1 VDTLGKT
8 EATTRRGSKLSLP
21 PLEAAGYRCDRAE
34 GHQRTDESGEHF
46 SSLGGLTG
54 VLDSITQKGD
64 VQGRS
69 HPLLGWFYGIEDDL
83 TRRDW
88 ALVGYTAWLGAL
100 FAFLFVVAIRDSG
113 ISSEGPL
120 WPLAVLAITALI
132 AERQSVRLS
141 PRAEASV
148 SFLPIVLAAVIY
160 GPVAAVCVSVASL
173 LPECRLP
180 YARWFI
186 WTASRSIA
194 AGCAGVVAFGI
205 DAPNNHSFGRL
216 AVAVAAAT
224 LVNQGGDFL
233 LGSVVARLRGGTIL
247 EISRIG
253 STLIVTVPLYTPIT
267 TLLVYTYR
275 ELSPWSVA
283 LFLFPAFAA
292 QKLFLLYQEQRATA
306 EELASAMVRQER
318 ANLSF
323 ATALVATLDER
334 DRYTAGHSTAVATYA
349 RDIARRLGLSARE
362 QQLTHLCGL
371 VHDIGKVGLPP
382 GLLEKPGPLTT
393 EERRLME
400 EHPVIGERILGNVA
414 DYDEIARIVRH
425 HHERV
430 DGAGYPDRLGAQEI
444 PLISRI
450 IAVADAYDAMT
461 SDRPYRDAMP
471 SHVARLRIASAVG
484 RQFDTSVVA
493 AFEAILAGAS
503 ENYRDGRGA
512 DFKVTSRT
520 AEVLAF
526 DSKAPRLRAV
536 AS

>member
-1 VDTLGKT
+1 VFDGITLK
-8 EATTRRGSKLSLP
+8 
-21 PLEAAGYRCDRAE
+21 
-34 GHQRTDESGEHF
+34 GE
-46 SSLGGLTG
+46 
-54 VLDSITQKGD
+54 
-64 VQGRS
+64 VQENR
-69 HPLLGWFYGIEDDL
+69 HRLLQWFYGVDGRL

-88 ALVGYTAWLGAL
+88 ALIAYSAWLGLL
-100 FAFLFVVAIRDSG
+100 FASLFIVAIRDSG
-113 ISSEGPL
+113 IAARGPL
-120 WPLAVLAITALI
+120 WPLAILTISAFV

-141 PRAEASV
+141 PRAEVSV

-160 GPVAAVCVSVASL
+160 GPVAAICVSVASL
-173 LPECRLP
+173 LLECRRP

-186 WTASRSIA
+186 WTSSRSIA
-194 AGCAGVVAFGI
+194 AGCAGIVAVAVDG
-205 DAPNNHSFGRL
+205 PNNHSFGRL
-216 AVAVAAAT
+216 AAAVAGAT
-224 LVNQGGDFL
+224 LVEQGGDFL
-233 LGSVVARLRGGTIL
+233 IGSVVARLRGGTL
-247 EISRIG
+247 PEISRIA
-253 STLIVTVPLYTPIT
+253 STVLVTMPLYTPIT

-306 EELASAMVRQER
+306 EELATAVVRQEQ

-323 ATALVATLDER
+323 ATALVATLDAR
-334 DRYTAGHSTAVATYA
+334 DRYTAGHSTAVATYG
-349 RDIARRLGLSARE
+349 RDIAGRLGLSARD

-371 VHDIGKVGLPP
+371 VHDIGKVGLPA
-382 GLLEKPGPLTT
+382 GLLEKPGPLTH

-400 EHPVIGERILGNVA
+400 EHPVIGERILANVN

-430 DGAGYPDRLGAQEI
+430 DGAGYPDRLTEQEI

-484 RQFDTSVVA
+484 RQFDTTIVA
-493 AFEAILAGAS
+493 AFEAILANAS
-503 ENYRDGRGA
+503 EIYRSGRGD
-512 DFKVTSRT
+512 DFTLTSR
-520 AEVLAF
+520 AAQVLVF
-526 DSKAPRLRAV
+526 EKKPPRLHVV